1 MAIMKYVTID
11 KKRPNMTIID
21 INCPPK
27 LIELIQKC
35 WDEEPNKRPVFN
47 QIIEVLAQIDSTVQG
62 QWVGEKKKKLRG
74 KNYLFVWCCVFIFT
88 WFKWLDEL

>member
-1 MAIMKYVTID
+1 MKYVTID

-35 WDEEPNKRPVFN
+35 WDEEPNKRPLFKE
-47 QIIEVLAQIDSTVQG
+47 IIEILTQIDGAIVSQ
-62 QWVGEKKKKLRG
+62 
-74 KNYLFVWCCVFIFT
+74 
-88 WFKWLDEL
+88 

>member
-62 QWVGEKKKKLRG
+62 Q
-74 KNYLFVWCCVFIFT
+74 
-88 WFKWLDEL
+88 